1 MDAKEFR
8 KVLSKSASAKPD
20 AYQSLIN
27 TNEYWEYKVLYQA
40 LIDDQM
46 LSMHTK
52 GRANL
57 QGAELDALM
66 ADVRAARLAVI
77 ATPEFKALIQ

>member
-8 KVLSKSASAKPD
+8 KVISKSKLANPET
-20 AYQSLIN
+20 YQSIIN
-27 TNEYWEYKVLYQA
+27 TNEFREYIAAYQK
-40 LIDDQM
+40 LLDEEM
-46 LSMHTK
+46 LSANTK

-57 QGAELDALM
+57 QGAELDALLSN
-66 ADVRAARLAVI
+66 VRAAQIAVM